1 MSGPYEIVPYGAMH
15 KGQVAALQTHLWS
28 RDLDRAIRYLEWKYE
43 QNPYLPEPLIYLAF
57 SSGELVGMRGFYG
70 ASWEAGSP
78 HASVLVPV
86 ADDLVVAPEHRNRG
100 LVTLIMRAAFE
111 DLTSRG
117 YQYVLNLS
125 GTPVTVIGSLAMGW
139 KSTGPLEP
147 IRLHQGVE
155 RVREVMRHTRLLWR
169 FAESPLL
176 RAAGASP
183 LQRLDRMAQRRRTRS
198 ISIEREPR
206 LDAMSELVE
215 RLGHDGRIRH
225 RRDRE
230 YFAWRFRNPLA
241 SYRFVYW
248 GDDRLEGYLVLC
260 AAHAPALDGRRVKL
274 VDLEASDPA
283 VRAELLGAALDLG
296 RFPELFVWGVC
307 LPADARSL
315 LAARGFSPVGLDQGT
330 HEAPRLLVKRVA
342 PQPPECP
349 WVLGDRTLTELT
361 DWDLRMLYAMAS

>member
-1 MSGPYEIVPYGAMH
+1 MSGPYEIVRYGVIH
-15 KGQVAALQTHLWS
+15 KRQVASLQTHLWS
-28 RDLDRAIRYLEWKYE
+28 RDVDRAIRYLEWKYE

-78 HASVLVPV
+78 RASVLVPV

-111 DLTSRG
+111 DLASRG

-139 KSTGPLEP
+139 KGTGPLEP
-147 IRLHQGVE
+147 IMLHQGAE
-155 RVREVMRHTRLLWR
+155 RVREVLRHTRVLWR

-176 RAAGASP
+176 RSASASQF
-183 LQRLDRMAQRRRTRS
+183 QRLDRMAQRRLARS
-198 ISIEREPR
+198 VSIEREPR

-230 YFAWRFRNPLA
+230 YFAWRLRNPLV
-241 SYRFVYW
+241 SYRFVYC
-248 GDDRLEGYLVLC
+248 GGDRLEGYLVLC
-260 AAHAPALDGRRVKL
+260 GAHALAGDAPRVKL

-283 VRAELLGAALDLG
+283 VRAELLRAAIDLG
-296 RFPELFVWGVC
+296 RFPELFVWGAA

-315 LAARGFSPVGLDQGT
+315 LAARGFNPVGLDRRAHGT
-330 HEAPRLLVKRVA
+330 PRLLVKRVA
-342 PQPPECP
+342 QQPPERP

-361 DWDLRMLYAMAS
+361 DWDLRMLYAMGS

>member
-28 RDLDRAIRYLEWKYE
+28 GDLDRAMRYLEWKYE

-57 SSGELVGMRGFYG
+57 SGGELVGMRGFYG
-70 ASWEAGSP
+70 ATWEAGSP
-78 HASVLVPV
+78 RASLLVPV

-111 DLTSRG
+111 DLASRG

-139 KSTGPLEP
+139 KSSGPLEP
-147 IRLHQGVE
+147 IMLRQGAE
-155 RVREVMRHTRLLWR
+155 RVREVLRDTRLLWR
-169 FAESPLL
+169 FAGSPLL
-176 RAAGASP
+176 RSAGASP
-183 LQRLDRMAQRRRTRS
+183 FQRLDRMAQRGLPRS
-198 ISIEREPR
+198 VSIEREPR
-206 LDAMSELVE
+206 LDAMSELVA

-230 YFAWRFRNPLA
+230 YLAWRLRNPLA
-241 SYRFVYW
+241 SYRFVYCD
-248 GDDRLEGYLVLC
+248 GDRLEGYLVLC
-260 AAHAPALDGRRVKL
+260 APDTSADVPRVKL

-283 VRAELLGAALDLG
+283 VRAELLRAVIELG

-307 LPADARSL
+307 LPPDARSL
-315 LAARGFSPVGLDQGT
+315 LADRGFRPVGLDRRAR
-330 HEAPRLLVKRVA
+330 EAPRLLVKSVA
-342 PQPPECP
+342 QQHPECP
-349 WVLGDRTLTELT
+349 WALGDRTLTELT

>member
-1 MSGPYEIVPYGAMH
+1 MTGPYEIVPYGAMH

-28 RDLDRAIRYLEWKYE
+28 GDLDLAMRYLEWKYE

-57 SSGELVGMRGFYG
+57 SGGELVGMRGFYG
-70 ASWEAGSP
+70 ATWEAGSP
-78 HASVLVPV
+78 PAGFLVPV

-111 DLTSRG
+111 DLASRG

-139 KSTGPLEP
+139 KSGGLLEP
-147 IRLHQGVE
+147 IMLRQGAE
-155 RVREVMRHTRLLWR
+155 RVREVLRDTRLLWR

-176 RAAGASP
+176 RSAGASP
-183 LQRLDRMAQRRRTRS
+183 FQRLDRMAQRRLPRS
-198 ISIEREPR
+198 VSVEQEPR
-206 LDAMSELVE
+206 LDAMSELVA

-230 YFAWRFRNPLA
+230 YFAWRLRNPLA
-241 SYRFVYW
+241 SYRFVYC

-260 AAHAPALDGRRVKL
+260 AAHAPAAAAPRVKL

-283 VRAELLGAALDLG
+283 VRAELLGAAIDLG
-296 RFPELFVWGVC
+296 RFPELFVWGAC
-307 LPADARSL
+307 LPPDARTMLS
-315 LAARGFSPVGLDQGT
+315 ARGFSPVGPDRAR
-330 HEAPRLLVKRVA
+330 EAPRLLVKSVA
-342 PQPPECP
+342 QQPPECL
-349 WVLGDRTLTELT
+349 WLLGDRTLTELT